1 MPGWCGASTTRL
13 HVLPGPLSHA
23 GRGLHSGP
31 AGRAGCSSYP
41 VLYRRWRF
49 GEGFPE
55 VVRGSQSWAPP
66 PGWAGPPGTPF
77 FLHRTALRRTGACC
91 PSAEGEDGVVTK
103 CEGRAQSGY
112 PRSTVVRSVP
122 ALPRMGQRLLVRL

>member
-13 HVLPGPLSHA
+13 HVLPGPLSQA

-55 VVRGSQSWAPP
+55 VVRGQPELGPAPGLGGSTGYSLFP
-66 PGWAGPPGTPF
+66 AP
-77 FLHRTALRRTGACC
+77 HRPQTHRCLLSLR
-91 PSAEGEDGVVTK
+91 
-103 CEGRAQSGY
+103 
-112 PRSTVVRSVP
+112 
-122 ALPRMGQRLLVRL
+122 